1 MDTESSNCIQSLK
14 NAMSFEIEC
23 LYWCQGQMFTY
34 FWRYSVTFWTHC
46 IYSTELGYKDSDWC
60 CKENYD
66 RRKMTRSLH
75 VWQRYL
81 KCLLL
86 YGSTILV
93 VIWHRLHLALVT
105 IRSPHQSRSDNLT
118 HPLSCAYIKLSIK
131 AKCFQTDLPA
141 SSLNL
146 TPHFTY
152 T

>member
-1 MDTESSNCIQSLK
+1 MPCLWNRMFILVPRSDVHILLAIQFNFLNTLHIQYRAQPQHLK
-14 NAMSFEIEC
+14 
-23 LYWCQGQMFTY
+23 
-34 FWRYSVTFWTHC
+34 
-46 IYSTELGYKDSDWC
+46 GYKDSDWGW
-60 CKENYD
+60 KENYD

-86 YGSTILV
+86 YGSTRLV

-105 IRSPHQSRSDNLT
+105 IRSLHQSRSDNLT
-118 HPLSCAYIKLSIK
+118 RPLSSTYIKLSIK

-141 SSLNL
+141 PSLNL
-146 TPHFTY
+146 TPRFAY